1 MIKDFL
7 IISFIGKIDLLGL
20 KLNNE
25 FFIHKLV
32 KDIKNNET
40 MRADNAAH
48 VPIVGEIDNIKVRN
62 VVHMNE
68 LKRTTKTLEAGL
80 FAANQDLSN
89 LMNQQAQLEKVR

>member
-1 MIKDFL
+1 M
-7 IISFIGKIDLLGL
+7 
-20 KLNNE
+20 
-25 FFIHKLV
+25 
-32 KDIKNNET
+32 
-40 MRADNAAH
+40 
-48 VPIVGEIDNIKVRN
+48 PIVGEIDNIKVRN